1 MTMTQEFAQ
10 FVATRSPDWPQ
21 AARSGAARGFVDT
34 IACMIAGRD
43 DDATRRVRATLAPWS
58 ASKGAASIAG
68 PRLPAPWAA
77 LINAT
82 AAHALDYDDVLEP
95 ALSHVSAALVPAL
108 LALGEE
114 RGASGGRLIDAYL
127 IGFDVQAALAAAM
140 NMGHYARGWHTT
152 LTFGA
157 PSAAAACARLL
168 GLDAARSAAAISAAT
183 SFASGAKKQFGT
195 NMKPVHA
202 GLAAQAGILAACL
215 AEQGITAAP
224 EIFEGEW
231 SYGALFGAPGA
242 PGFDAARAQLAG
254 PSAMTS
260 HGAWLK
266 AHPCCA
272 SAHRPIDAIRAMR
285 RKGLRAADVESIEA
299 EVSEI
304 VMRNLMYETPTD
316 DMQARFSLN
325 HCLALA
331 LTQDE
336 IRVRDFRP
344 DRLARAELRAIWPRV
359 SMRLYP
365 TLPGSMAP
373 KLGAERT
380 RVVVTCRDG
389 SRREETIVFPRGHP
403 QAPMSD
409 ADLGR
414 KFIDCAN
421 GAMSARAMANLVDA
435 LFGLDK
441 LDGIGDI
448 ANAIA
453 RLADQGS

>member
-1 MTMTQEFAQ
+1 MTMTQEFAR

-34 IACMIAGRD
+34 VACMIAGRSD
-43 DDATRRVRATLAPWS
+43 EATRRVRATLAPWS
-58 ASKGAASIAG
+58 AGKGAASIAG
-68 PRLPAPWAA
+68 TRLPAPWAA

-168 GLDAARSAAAISAAT
+168 GLDAARSAAAVSAAT

-254 PSAMTS
+254 PSAMAS
-260 HGAWLK
+260 YGAWLK
-266 AHPCCA
+266 AYPCCA

-285 RKGLRAADVESIEA
+285 RQGLRAADVESVEA

-304 VMRNLMYETPTD
+304 VMRNLMYATPTD

-344 DRLARAELRAIWPRV
+344 DRLARPELRAIWPRV
-359 SMRLYP
+359 SMRLDP
-365 TLPGSMAP
+365 ALPGSMAP

-389 SRREETIVFPRGHP
+389 SRLEETVVFPRGHP
-403 QAPMSD
+403 QAPMND
-409 ADLGR
+409 AELTR
-414 KFIDCAN
+414 KFADCAA
-421 GAMSARAMANLVDA
+421 GAMPEPAEHALIDA
-435 LFGLDK
+435 LFGLDG
-441 LDGIGDI
+441 LGDVG
-448 ANAIA
+448 AIA
-453 RLADQGS
+453 GTIATIAAQR